1 MTSKTKKFRL
11 SPAMVIACIALF
23 ATTAGTAL
31 AAALPKNSVRSAQIV
46 NGAVKT
52 VDLGKNAVKS
62 GKIADGTIG
71 AADLGTDSV
80 GSDEI
85 AKDAVTA
92 DEVAENAVASPEVA
106 PDSLTAADLAA
117 NSVGSSEVANESLS
131 SADLGPNSVGSSEL
145 QASSVRSSELGPIV
159 QVTNTT
165 AIANGANGGVSVQ
178 CPAGT
183 TVISGGGQPANFGV
197 EMTSTLRSGNGWLYQ
212 ARNTSGGASTL
223 KVFAYC
229 LAA

>member
-1 MTSKTKKFRL
+1 MTQTKKFRL

-80 GSDEI
+80 GTDEIAKDAVDSDEI
-85 AKDAVTA
+85 AKDAVESDEIA
-92 DEVAENAVASPEVA
+92 DNAVGSAKVA
-106 PDSLTAADLAA
+106 DQSLTANDLA
-117 NSVGSSEVANESLS
+117 
-131 SADLGPNSVGSSEL
+131 PNSVGSSEL
-145 QASSVRSSELGPIV
+145 QTASVRSAELGPII

-165 AIANGANGGVSVQ
+165 AIANGGSGGVSVQ

-183 TVISGGGQPANFGV
+183 TVISGGAQPANFGV

-212 ARNTSGGASTL
+212 AKNNSGAGSTL
-223 KVFAYC
+223 RVFAYC

>member
-1 MTSKTKKFRL
+1 MTSKSKFRP

-31 AAALPKNSVRSAQIV
+31 AAALPTNSVRSAQIV

-52 VDLGKNAVKS
+52 VDLGKDAVKS

-80 GSDEI
+80 GTDEI

-92 DEVAENAVASPEVA
+92 DEIAKDAVDSDEIAKDAVKTDEIADNAV
-106 PDSLTAADLAA
+106 
-117 NSVGSSEVANESLS
+117 GSAKVANESLS

-223 KVFAYC
+223 RVFAYC

>member
-31 AAALPKNSVRSAQIV
+31 AATLPKNSVRSAQIV

-80 GSDEI
+80 GTDEIAKDAVDSDEI
-85 AKDAVTA
+85 AKDAVKSDEIA
-92 DEVAENAVASPEVA
+92 DNAVGSAKVA
-106 PDSLTAADLAA
+106 DQSLTAD
-117 NSVGSSEVANESLS
+117 
-131 SADLGPNSVGSSEL
+131 DLGPNSVGSSEL

-159 QVTNTT
+159 QVSNTT

-183 TVISGGGQPANFGV
+183 TVLSGGAQPANFGV

-212 ARNTSGGASTL
+212 AKNNSGAASTL
-223 KVFAYC
+223 RVFAYC

>member
-1 MTSKTKKFRL
+1 MTSKSKFRP

-52 VDLGKNAVKS
+52 VDLGKNAIKS

-71 AADLGTDSV
+71 AADLGADSV

-92 DEVAENAVASPEVA
+92 DEVATDAVDSDEIAKDAVKTDEIADNAV
-106 PDSLTAADLAA
+106 
-117 NSVGSSEVANESLS
+117 GSAKVANESLS

-165 AIANGANGGVSVQ
+165 AIANGASGGVSVA

-223 KVFAYC
+223 RVFAYC

>member
-1 MTSKTKKFRL
+1 MTSKSKFRP

-85 AKDAVTA
+85 AKDAVGSDEIAKDAVDSDEIAKDAVKSDEIA
-92 DEVAENAVASPEVA
+92 DNAVGSAKVA
-106 PDSLTAADLAA
+106 NQSLTADDLA
-117 NSVGSSEVANESLS
+117 
-131 SADLGPNSVGSSEL
+131 PNSVGSSEL
-145 QASSVRSSELGPIV
+145 QAASVRSSELGPIV
-159 QVTNTT
+159 QVSNTS
-165 AIANGANGGVSVQ
+165 AIANGASGGVFVA

-183 TVISGGGQPANFGV
+183 TVISGGAQPTSFGV
-197 EMTSTLRSGNGWLYQ
+197 EMTSSLRAGNGWLYQ
-212 ARNTSGGASTL
+212 ARNTSGAGSTL
-223 KVFAYC
+223 RVFAYC